1 MIRELVTVKYLVFK
15 GLIKP
20 APRHVLLLRKS
31 DLLKFR

>member
-1 MIRELVTVKYLVFK
+1 MIRKLVTVKYLVFE